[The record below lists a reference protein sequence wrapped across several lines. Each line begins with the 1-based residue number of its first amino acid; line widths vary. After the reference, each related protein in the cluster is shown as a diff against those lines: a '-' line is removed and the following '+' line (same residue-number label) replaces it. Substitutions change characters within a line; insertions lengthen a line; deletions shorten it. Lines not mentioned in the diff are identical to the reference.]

1 MKYLQKLLKI
11 NAKKLDFILIL
22 ILSLL
27 YKFDN
32 NNLKTKTMKA
42 TEIKSSVYEIKI
54 NRKWSKVRATNMKA
68 LSDWA
73 KENNVSDWRMV
84 GMMSNAE
91 IKESQLLKVVA

>member
-1 MKYLQKLLKI
+1 MY
-11 NAKKLDFILIL
+11 NFI
-22 ILSLL
+22 
-27 YKFDN
+27 N
-32 NNLKTKTMKA
+32 NNLKLKTMKA

-73 KENNVSDWRMV
+73 KENNISDWRMV

-91 IKESQLLKVVA
+91 IKESKLLKVVA